1 MAKLKLKC
9 SACGCWNG
17 VPVDKVFVEQPTLEP
32 KVKAYI
38 VMYEP
43 LQVVKCKKCGRIIAE
58 TKELVKIRKS

>member
-1 MAKLKLKC
+1 M
-9 SACGCWNG
+9 
-17 VPVDKVFVEQPTLEP
+17 PVDKVFVEQPTLEP